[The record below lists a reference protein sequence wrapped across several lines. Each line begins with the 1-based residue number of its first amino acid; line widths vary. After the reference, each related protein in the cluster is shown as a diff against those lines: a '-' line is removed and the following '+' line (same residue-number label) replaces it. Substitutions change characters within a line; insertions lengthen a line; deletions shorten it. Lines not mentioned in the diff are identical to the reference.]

1 MDNFVFSN
9 PTKIVFGRGVELQ
22 AGSWVKPF
30 ADRVLL
36 HFGGGSAVR
45 SGLVAR
51 IRESLAASGVDC
63 VEFGGVEPNPRVS
76 LVREGIALCRKEKL
90 SFILAVGG
98 GSVIDSAKAIA
109 VGVPHSGD
117 VWDFF
122 DYSTQPE
129 TALPVGA
136 VLTIPAAGSESSSR
150 SVISNTELELK
161 RSVTTDLI
169 RPRFALMNPEL
180 TFTLPPF
187 QSACGIADIMSH
199 IMERYFTNTRDVELT
214 DRLCEAAL
222 RTVIV
227 SAPAVMRDPSD
238 YAARAEIMWTG
249 SIAHNDLLNT
259 GREGD
264 WASHAIGH
272 ELSAFYD
279 AAHGAG
285 LAVIFPA
292 WMKFVYRHD
301 IARFAQF
308 ANRVWEVESDHFN
321 PEKTALE
328 GIRRT
333 EAFFRSLCLPSTLTG
348 MGLPVDRFAEI
359 AAKCTVRGK
368 GFTGKF
374 VKLDPQAVIEI
385 LTLAK

>member
-1 MDNFVFSN
+1 VSPYD
-9 PTKIVFGRGVELQ
+9 
-22 AGSWVKPF
+22 
-30 ADRVLL
+30 
-36 HFGGGSAVR
+36 
-45 SGLVAR
+45 
-51 IRESLAASGVDC
+51 AASSQLRWVGLGRSC
-63 VEFGGVEPNPRVS
+63 WACTRVNW
-76 LVREGIALCRKEKL
+76 
-90 SFILAVGG
+90 
-98 GSVIDSAKAIA
+98 AKA
-109 VGVPHSGD
+109 P
-117 VWDFF
+117 W
-122 DYSTQPE
+122 
-129 TALPVGA
+129 L
-136 VLTIPAAGSESSSR
+136 
-150 SVISNTELELK
+150 
-161 RSVTTDLI
+161 
-169 RPRFALMNPEL
+169 
-180 TFTLPPF
+180 
-187 QSACGIADIMSH
+187 
-199 IMERYFTNTRDVELT
+199 
-214 DRLCEAAL
+214 
-222 RTVIV
+222 V
-227 SAPAVMRDPSD
+227 SYPQ
-238 YAARAEIMWTG
+238 IF
-249 SIAHNDLLNT
+249 
-259 GREGD
+259 